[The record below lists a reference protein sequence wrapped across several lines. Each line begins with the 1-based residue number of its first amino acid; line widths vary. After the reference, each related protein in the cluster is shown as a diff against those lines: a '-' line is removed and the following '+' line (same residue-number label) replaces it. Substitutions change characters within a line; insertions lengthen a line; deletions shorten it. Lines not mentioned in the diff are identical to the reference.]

1 MPKRISLYVLLMVF
15 VGVFLNHFS
24 FQKKENGYLLMV
36 DGREVD
42 VIGIAQDQWLKAAR
56 NCENVL
62 ALEPT
67 TQKYAEIKQLVQ
79 AYSPP
84 NSESAHIVS
93 LMATHN
99 WYLAEVTFKELLPA
113 VVLIQQ
119 TDAGLQIVPN
129 AIWSGETHPWRA
141 GPYIRNYISNKVPNA
156 PQAILDCFEK
166 SGV

>member
-1 MPKRISLYVLLMVF
+1 MPKRISLYVMLLVF

-24 FQKKENGYLLMV
+24 VQKKDNGYLLVV

-42 VIGIAQDQWLKAAR
+42 AVGMFKDQWLVATR
-56 NCENVL
+56 NCKHVQ
-62 ALEPT
+62 AVAPT
-67 TQKYAEIKQLVQ
+67 ERKYLEIKQLVQ

-84 NSESAHIVS
+84 NSESAHLVS
-93 LMATHN
+93 LMTTAN
-99 WYLAEVTFKELLPA
+99 WYLAEVKFKELLPA

-141 GPYIRNYISNKVPNA
+141 GPYIRSYISTKVPHA
-156 PQAILDCFEK
+156 PKAILDCFEK
-166 SGV
+166 S